1 MLINRVKQFLP
12 VSVKNKV
19 RPWYYLFI
27 MTKNRLAGA
36 ASIDVSWFEA
46 NPKSDI
52 SEHLNF
58 LYFYLHTAKPI
69 NILEL
74 GTRGGESTRVIEKYC
89 REMNIV
95 GKSID
100 LEAAPPWLR
109 NSKNWKHF
117 IGDDIKLG
125 QNLNFSQRWPD
136 GSEFEQ
142 LDFILLD
149 TSHEYSH
156 TKEELATYLPL
167 LKSGIGAIAFH
178 DTNLTSSPTLRLD
191 GSVGYGHDNE
201 RGVARAIEETFGFI
215 FDERSLHM
223 QSIPKSKL
231 LFYHQPW
238 CNGFSILIPNSSM
251 IETLSHE

>member
-1 MLINRVKQFLP
+1 MLINSLKQFLP
-12 VSVKNKV
+12 VSVKEEV

-27 MTKNRLAGA
+27 MMKNRLARVA
-36 ASIDVSWFEA
+36 LIDVSYFGA

-58 LYFYLHTAKPI
+58 LYFYLHTARPK

-74 GTRGGESTRVIEKYC
+74 GTRRGESTRVIEKYC

-100 LEAAPPWLR
+100 LEEAPAWLK

-117 IGDDIKLG
+117 VGDDIKLG
-125 QNLNFSQRWPD
+125 RNLAHTKRWPD
-136 GSEFEQ
+136 DSEFKP
-142 LDFILLD
+142 LDFIFLD
-149 TSHEYSH
+149 TSHEYIH

-167 LKSGIGAIAFH
+167 LRSGVGAIAFH
-178 DTNLTSSPTLRLD
+178 DTNLTSAPTLRLD
-191 GSVGYGHDNE
+191 GSVGYGHDNK
-201 RGVARAIEETFGFI
+201 RGVARAIEEQFAFN
-215 FDERSLHM
+215 FDERSLHV
-223 QSIPKSKL
+223 QSIPGFNF

-238 CNGFSILIPNSSM
+238 CNGFSILIPDTSRDNSNS
-251 IETLSHE
+251 IV

>member
-1 MLINRVKQFLP
+1 MIINRLKQFLP
-12 VSVKNKV
+12 LSVKQKV
-19 RPWYYLFI
+19 LPWYYLFI
-27 MTKNRLAGA
+27 MTKNRLAGV
-36 ASIDVSWFEA
+36 ASIDVSYFEA

-95 GKSID
+95 GKSFD
-100 LEAAPPWLR
+100 LEAAPAWLK

-117 IGDDIKLG
+117 IGDDIDLG
-125 QNLNFSQRWPD
+125 HNLTSAQRWPD
-136 GSEFEQ
+136 GSEFKQ
-142 LDFILLD
+142 LDFIFLD

-167 LKSGIGAIAFH
+167 LKSGLGAIAFH
-178 DTNLTSSPTLRLD
+178 DTNVTSSLTFRLD
-191 GSVGYGHDNE
+191 GSVGYGWDNK
-201 RGVARAIEETFGFI
+201 RGVARAIEEYFGFN

-223 QSIPKSKL
+223 QSIPKSKF

-238 CNGFSILIPNSSM
+238 CNGFSILIPDTSM
-251 IETLSHE
+251 H

>member
-1 MLINRVKQFLP
+1 MLINRLKQFLP
-12 VSVKNKV
+12 LSLKQKF

-27 MTKNRLAGA
+27 MTKKRLAGV
-36 ASIDVSWFEA
+36 ASIDVSYFEV

-58 LYFYLHTAKPI
+58 LYFYLHTAKPV

-89 REMNIV
+89 RDINIV

-100 LEAAPPWLR
+100 LEAAPNWLK

-117 IGDDIKLG
+117 IGDDIELG
-125 QNLNFSQRWPD
+125 QNLASSQRWPD
-136 GSEFEQ
+136 GSEFKH
-142 LDFILLD
+142 LDFIFLD

-156 TKEELATYLPL
+156 TKEELETYLPL

-201 RGVARAIEETFGFI
+201 RGVARAIEEYFGFN
-215 FDERSLHM
+215 FDERSLHIKP
-223 QSIPKSKL
+223 IPNCKF

-238 CNGFSILIPNSSM
+238 CNGFSILIPKTSM
-251 IETLSHE
+251 NETCSQE